1 VALGYKGAAIIESC
15 FRKMKQTGLEVRPMY
30 HLAPQR
36 ITAHVELCV
45 LSLQIQRAAEIRCDR
60 TWTDLAHVLGRLK
73 AVRYRTEKR
82 TIVQRTEVSGELRQ
96 TLWQLRIQPPSK
108 LLSITQNPQT
118 S

>member
-1 VALGYKGAAIIESC
+1 
-15 FRKMKQTGLEVRPMY
+15 MY

-36 ITAHVELCV
+36 ITAHVKLCV
-45 LSLQIQRAAEIRCDR
+45 LALQIQRAAAIRCDR

-96 TLWQLRIQPPSK
+96 TLRQLRVQPPSK
-108 LLSITQNPQT
+108 LLWLRQNKEAA
-118 S
+118 